1 MLSHRLS
8 RRTLLRALGVTTGA
22 ALIPLAAACGGTSS
36 PPVATSAPASS
47 TAPTQAAAPAVA
59 PTATTAIKAVA
70 GGKLNVWFSANWN
83 TVTDQ
88 AVGDVFTAWGKQ
100 NGVDVEWQSIPGT
113 PQILEKES
121 AAVAAGSPPEIDNNN
136 NVYWYAQGERLDLTE
151 IVNKVKG
158 MAGGMPAVA
167 LAANT
172 GMDKK
177 IFAAPYAIDPWP
189 AHWRKDVIE
198 PVTGGG
204 FFKTW
209 EDLLTLG
216 PKIQQ
221 PPKTYAYA
229 MATGHEGDHVNNIM
243 TLLWSYGGRLATEE
257 GVPDIKNPANKA
269 GIDMAV
275 KLWKAKLIPPDSAN
289 ATTTSWNNETYQKG
303 RGMIA
308 INPCT
313 IYGWLVV
320 NDKELADKTGL
331 ALPPKGTAGA
341 FAEAGVPGFGIFKK
355 SKLADR
361 ATAALEFFLQPD
373 NVKKISSSV
382 EGRYVPV
389 YRDHLNTAFWQK
401 GAFADVKSIA
411 EVGRIREWPAPPQPW
426 ETDVENARYVLS
438 DMLHQKIIGQNMPI
452 EDAQDWAQQQM
463 MDSYNK
469 LVKK

>member
-1 MLSHRLS
+1 MAQHLT
-8 RRTLLRALGVTTGA
+8 RRGFIGLLAGTA
-22 ALIPLAAACGGTSS
+22 ALPLLAACS
-36 PPVATSAPASS
+36 ATATPTPAPA
-47 TAPTQAAAPAVA
+47 TATPAPAGAAAPAPAATPAGPKPVA
-59 PTATTAIKAVA
+59 S
-70 GGKLNVWFSANWN
+70 GKLNAWWSANWN

-88 AVGDVFTAWGKQ
+88 AIGDIFVAWGKQ
-100 NGVDVEWQSIPGT
+100 NNVEVEWQSIPGT

-121 AAVAAGSPPEIDNNN
+121 AAVAAGAPPEIDNNN
-136 NVYWYAQGERLDLTE
+136 TVYWYARGERADLTDL
-151 IVNKVKG
+151 VNKHKDQ
-158 MAGGMPAVA
+158 AGGMPPIAISSV
-167 LAANT
+167 T
-172 GMDKK
+172 GTDHK
-177 IFAAPYAIDPWP
+177 IFSAPYAIDPWP

-209 EDLLTLG
+209 EDLLELG

-229 MATGHEGDHVNNIM
+229 MATGHEGDHVNNLV

-257 GVPDIKNPANKA
+257 GVPDIKNPANRA

-308 INPCT
+308 INPAT

-320 NDKELADKTGL
+320 NDKDLAAKTGL
-331 ALPPKGTAGA
+331 AVPPKGTAGS
-341 FAEAGVPGFGIFKK
+341 FAEGSSPGFGVFKK
-355 SKLADR
+355 AKLVDKAMD
-361 ATAALEFFLQPD
+361 ALDFFLQPE
-373 NVKKISSSV
+373 NVQKVSSSV

-389 YRDHLNTAFWQK
+389 YRDHLKTPFWQSS
-401 GAFADVKSIA
+401 AFADLKTIG
-411 EVGRIREWPAPPQPW
+411 EVGRIREWPAAPQPW
-426 ETDVENARYVLS
+426 MADITDAKYVLT
-438 DMLHQKIIGQNMPI
+438 DMFHQKILGEGMSI
-452 EDAQDWAQQQM
+452 EQAQDWAQTQM